1 MDKTTNLH
9 AFQQLKILSDARRLE
24 ILRRLMVE
32 PATLTQLGL
41 MLKKTPGWV
50 RHHLKALETVGLV
63 ELVELVISRSNE
75 KYYQAKAPVLF
86 LQEIILPESRKPVI
100 VFSGSQ
106 DAALEHLA
114 CHFAPS
120 VCFLIQPGGS
130 LDSLINLRQR
140 GCHLAGVTR
149 VSAASDDDNMA
160 CILLLFQD
168 RRISIV
174 TLAHRTQGLIVAPG
188 NPKNLKTPSDL
199 AREEVTL
206 INRNPGSGTRLWL
219 DRELTRL
226 GHPGALIRGYGNF
239 VNSHRAAAET
249 VQAGEAD
256 VAIGLQSAAY
266 EAQTGFIPLFEE
278 RYDLIIPNE
287 QTQLVSPLLDYLQTS
302 AFRQALSAL
311 TGYNTAQ
318 SGKPILI

>member
-1 MDKTTNLH
+1 MDKIATLH
-9 AFQQLKILSDARRLE
+9 AFHQLKVLADARRLE
-24 ILRRLMVE
+24 ILRLLMVE

-41 MLKKTPGWV
+41 MLKKSPGWV

-63 ELVELVISRSNE
+63 ELVELVISRGNE

-86 LQEIILPESRKPVI
+86 LPECRKPVI

-106 DAALEHLA
+106 DAAIDHLA
-114 CHFAPS
+114 CHFASS
-120 VCFLIQPGGS
+120 VCLLIQPGGS
-130 LDSLINLRQR
+130 LDSLINLRQG

-160 CILLLFQD
+160 CIRLLFQD

-199 AREEVTL
+199 AREDVAL

-266 EAQTGFIPLFEE
+266 ETQTDFIPLFEE
-278 RYDLIIPNE
+278 RYDLIIPSE

-318 SGKPILI
+318 SGKPVLI